1 MLDKFRKEKC
11 QDKQLGT
18 DWVLG
23 FGHSITEMLDYLAS
37 NPAKDPIDLLDEV
50 LPDRPAI
57 MMEETS
63 HSVWVNSKALE

>member
-1 MLDKFRKEKC
+1 MFRVARC
-11 QDKQLGT
+11 QDQQQGT

-23 FGHSITEMLDYLAS
+23 FGHSISEMLEYLAET
-37 NPAKDPIDLLDEV
+37 PAKDPIDLLDEV

-57 MMEETS
+57 LLQETS